1 MSGAG
6 RLVVVATPIGN
17 LGDLSPRAKD
27 TLIEADV
34 VACEDTR
41 HTGLLLQASGVR
53 AHRLV
58 SLHEHNEAAR
68 LEELLA
74 VVAGGGTVAL
84 VSDAGTPLVSD
95 PGARLVASAAAAG
108 VVVQAVPGPSA
119 LLAALVVSGF
129 DTRRF
134 CFEGFLARK
143 GPERRVALQRIAAAE
158 EPIVCYESPQRLV
171 ATLSELAAHCGGQ
184 RRVAVARELTKRF
197 EETWRGTLAEAVD
210 WAADRPARG
219 EYALVLDAAPPAL
232 PGAERSPEA
241 LRDLAGRL
249 IAAGLRRKDAAS
261 ALEICLEVPHRA
273 AYDASLAGAA
283 SGQGTAS
290 EGGRDAPVR

>member
-17 LGDLSPRAKD
+17 LGDLSPRARA
-27 TLIEADV
+27 TLGEADV

-41 HTGLLLQASGVR
+41 HTGVLLQASGVR

-68 LEELLA
+68 VDELLA
-74 VVAGGGTVAL
+74 VLTGGGTVAL

-95 PGARLVASAAAAG
+95 PGARLVAAAAAAD

-134 CFEGFLARK
+134 RFEGFLARK
-143 GPERRVALQRIAAAE
+143 GTERRAALERLARAE
-158 EPIVCYESPQRLV
+158 EPTVCYESPQRLT
-171 ATLSELAAHCGGQ
+171 ATLSELAARCGGD

-197 EETWRGTLAEAVD
+197 EETWRGTLAEAERWSGD
-210 WAADRPARG
+210 HAARG
-219 EYALVLDAAPPAL
+219 EYVLVLDAAPPAL
-232 PGAERSPEA
+232 AGAERSPED

-261 ALEICLEVPHRA
+261 ALEICLSLPRRT
-273 AYDASLAGAA
+273 AYDASLAGTAA
-283 SGQGTAS
+283 REEAAS
-290 EGGRDAPVR
+290 EGGGDAPVR